1 MEKVRRQNV
10 FSLSSPEKRVVLTRC
25 RAPNID
31 DDDKCVLEEEWKSP
45 TLFFSL
51 YYPMKRGNL
60 QKGFK
65 VYKIPQSSTKY
76 KWWWS
81 FFFAL
86 ADSEEEEEEAN
97 AHIIHGMHV

>member
-1 MEKVRRQNV
+1 
-10 FSLSSPEKRVVLTRC
+10 
-25 RAPNID
+25 
-31 DDDKCVLEEEWKSP
+31 
-45 TLFFSL
+45 
-51 YYPMKRGNL
+51 NL

-86 ADSEEEEEEAN
+86 ADSEEEEEVN
-97 AHIIHGMHV
+97 THIHGMDV